1 MTGSSLDHLAPDGDR
16 APGMVRPSLAQA
28 IKRGF
33 VGRCPRCARAKL
45 FRAFLKPVD
54 RCPDCQQDWSCQRAD
69 DFPAYLA
76 ILLTGHLVAPLIIAV
91 ELDFSPP
98 AWVQMTLW
106 PAIVAAMVLALIQ
119 PAKGAVIA
127 AQWRL
132 GLHGFA
138 ASDMQAADADANGGA
153 RS

>member
-1 MTGSSLDHLAPDGDR
+1 
-16 APGMVRPSLAQA
+16 
-28 IKRGF
+28 
-33 VGRCPRCARAKL
+33 
-45 FRAFLKPVD
+45 VD

-91 ELDFSPP
+91 ELDFAPP

-106 PAIVAAMVLALIQ
+106 PAIVAAMVIALIQ

-132 GLHGFA
+132 GLHGFLT
-138 ASDMQAADADANGGA
+138 SDMEAADADASGGA
-153 RS
+153 SS